1 MPTHPVTATSTD
13 TLTRSAVSAP
23 VGPRKMARRVSVPLV
38 ALVGIWLV
46 LATSPWGRSLD
57 LAAYAGRFETGR
69 RLHMVNAA
77 VLNVVN
83 GTTLFVGMLTLGVV
97 GASTRKVAFA
107 ARAVGAVLVSVFGA
121 EFLKLALP
129 HAGVVDPVWTW
140 TGGGS
145 FPSGHTTIAASM
157 SLAVLG
163 VSSNAWRLR
172 LAGPL
177 LAWTVLTATAT
188 IAAGWHRPSDVLGGL
203 AMAAL
208 GYQLMQA
215 RGHRHASLRN
225 CLPMAGWL
233 TPAKDWARPA
243 LWWVIA
249 TTAVV
254 WGAVPVPG
262 SGDSLADS
270 SAVLYLGALGAI
282 AVGAVLTFTS
292 SGHLAH
298 DGPRLERTTA
308 RTA

>member
-1 MPTHPVTATSTD
+1 
-13 TLTRSAVSAP
+13 
-23 VGPRKMARRVSVPLV
+23 MARRVSIPLV
-38 ALVGIWLV
+38 ALVGTWLV
-46 LATSPWGRSLD
+46 LAASPWGRSLD
-57 LAAYAGRFETGR
+57 LAAYAGRFEAAR
-69 RLHMVNAA
+69 RLHVVNAA
-77 VLNVVN
+77 VLNVVS
-83 GTTLFVGMLTLGVV
+83 GTTLLLGILTLAVV
-97 GASTRKVAFA
+97 GIWTRKVAFA
-107 ARAVGAVLVSVFGA
+107 ARAVGAVLVSVLGA
-121 EFLKLALP
+121 EVLKLALP

-140 TGGGS
+140 AGGGS

-163 VSSNAWRLR
+163 ISSNAWRRR

-208 GYQLMQA
+208 GYRLMRA
-215 RGHRHASLRN
+215 RVPYRAPSRH
-225 CLPMAGWL
+225 CLPMPSWL
-233 TPAKDWARPA
+233 TQARDLARPA
-243 LWWVIA
+243 LWWVMA

-262 SGDSLADS
+262 GGKSLADS

-298 DGPRLERTTA
+298 RGPRLGRTTA

>member
-1 MPTHPVTATSTD
+1 MSDTSAGL
-13 TLTRSAVSAP
+13 LTRSLTASTP
-23 VGPRKMARRVSVPLV
+23 GGRHKMARGVSVPLV
-38 ALVGIWLV
+38 ALVGTWLV
-46 LATSPWGRSLD
+46 LAASPWGRSLD
-57 LAAYAGRFETGR
+57 LAAYAGRFEAGT

-77 VLNVVN
+77 VLNVVT
-83 GTTLFVGMLTLGVV
+83 GTTLLLGTLTLAVV
-97 GASTRKVAFA
+97 GVWTRKVAFA
-107 ARAVGAVLVSVFGA
+107 ARAVGAVLVSVLGA
-121 EFLKLALP
+121 EVLKLALP

-140 TGGGS
+140 AGGGS

-163 VSSNAWRLR
+163 ISSNAWRRR

-188 IAAGWHRPSDVLGGL
+188 VAVGWHRPSDVLGGL

-208 GYQLMQA
+208 GYRLMQA
-215 RGHRHASLRN
+215 RGPSHAPLRN
-225 CLPMAGWL
+225 CLSMASWL
-233 TPAKDWARPA
+233 APARDWARPA
-243 LWWVIA
+243 MWWVIA

-254 WGAVPVPG
+254 WGAAPVPG
-262 SGDSLADS
+262 GGESFADL

-282 AVGAVLTFTS
+282 AVGAVLTLTS

-298 DGPRLERTTA
+298 PGSRLGRTTA